1 VQLHELLA
9 GFDDVDVTVG
19 RDGERDVEVSHVVHD
34 SRDVTAGALFC
45 CIPGA
50 TADGHDFAPA
60 AVAAGAVACLVERPV
75 AVDVPQARVPSVRAV
90 LGPLASRFHGDPSRS
105 LPVLGVTG
113 TNGKTTTTYL
123 LERIGEVAGEPTG
136 LLGTT
141 GARVAGTAIEL
152 RHTTPEA
159 TDLQRVLAQMRDA
172 GARMVAM
179 EVSSHAL
186 DQHRVDGTLFAAVC
200 FTNLSH
206 DHLDYHVDMESYF
219 DAKAR
224 LFTREFAS
232 AGAVNL
238 DDAHGVALVDRARA
252 EGLEILTYAVTAPA
266 DVRAIDIRATA
277 AGTSFTIVDRGEKLD
292 VVSTLVG
299 GFNVANALAAY
310 ATARLAGMPGEAIVR
325 GLSTE
330 LVVPG
335 RMERVDHAGPFAVLV
350 DYAHT
355 PDALAA
361 ALASARSIVED
372 SGKVIVVFGC
382 GGDRDRAKRPLMG
395 RVAVD
400 GSDLAILTSDN
411 PRSEDPAAIAADVC
425 NGAQPGVVELDRRSA
440 IRAAL
445 HAARTG
451 DVVLIAGKGHESGQL
466 VKDKVLD
473 FDDRHV
479 AREELEAFA

>member
-19 RDGERDVEVSHVVHD
+19 RNGERDVEVSHVVHD

-90 LGPLASRFHGDPSRS
+90 LGPLASRFHGDPSRA
-105 LPVLGVTG
+105 LPVLGITG

-123 LERIGEVAGEPTG
+123 LERIIEAAGGPAAV
-136 LLGTT
+136 LGTT
-141 GARVAGTAIEL
+141 GARVGELEIPL

-186 DQHRVDGTLFAAVC
+186 DQHRVDGTAFAAVC

-206 DHLDYHVDMESYF
+206 DHLDYHGTIEAYF

-224 LFTREFAS
+224 LFTRPFATR
-232 AGAVNL
+232 GAVNVGDSRGEEL
-238 DDAHGVALVDRARA
+238 VALARA
-252 EGLEILTYAVTAPA
+252 EGLDILTYAVNAPA
-266 DVRAIDIRATA
+266 DVRAVDVTATA
-277 AGTSFTIVDRGEKLD
+277 DGTSFTIDDRSEQ
-292 VVSTLVG
+292 VHVESTLVG
-299 GFNVANALAAY
+299 EFNVANSLAAF
-310 ATARLAGMPGEAIVR
+310 ATARLAGLPGDVIAR
-325 GLSTE
+325 GLSTA

-335 RMERVDHAGPFAVLV
+335 RMERVDADGPYAVLV

-355 PDALAA
+355 PDALAS
-361 ALASARSIVED
+361 ALEATGSTVE
-372 SGKVIVVFGC
+372 GAGRVILVFGC
-382 GGDRDRAKRPLMG
+382 GGDRDREKRPLMG

-400 GSDLAILTSDN
+400 GSDIAILTSDN
-411 PRSEDPAAIAADVC
+411 PRTEDPGAIANDVC
-425 NGAQPGVVELDRRSA
+425 NGAQPAVVELDRRAA
-440 IRAAL
+440 IRRAL
-445 HAARTG
+445 REARAG
-451 DVVLIAGKGHESGQL
+451 DAVLIAGKGHEAEQL
-466 VKDKVLD
+466 VNGETLK
-473 FDDRHV
+473 FDDRVV
-479 AREELEAFA
+479 AREELEAL